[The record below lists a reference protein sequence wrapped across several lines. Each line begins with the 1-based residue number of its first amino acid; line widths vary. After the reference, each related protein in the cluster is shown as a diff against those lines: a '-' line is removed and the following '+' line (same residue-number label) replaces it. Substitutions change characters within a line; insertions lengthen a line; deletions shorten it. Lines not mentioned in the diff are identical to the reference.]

1 MTPRRPPKAEFR
13 LPMALHLFILIRTV
27 FVFYGGQVE
36 GGAKKRSQRYEQ
48 ALKQI
53 KEDISVRAEKLH
65 SVNEAK
71 KMNSELRFAKQLM
84 EQVRPQLQVD
94 SVICCRYK

>member
-1 MTPRRPPKAEFR
+1 
-13 LPMALHLFILIRTV
+13 MALHFFILIRTV
-27 FVFYGGQVE
+27 FVFYGGQVQ
-36 GGAKKRSQRYEQ
+36 GGDKNRSQRYEQ

-84 EQVRPQLQVD
+84 AQVGTQLRVHPL
-94 SVICCRYK
+94 ICCRYK